1 MLKDFLA
8 RFKKRLPESKRVLL
22 VIIFVVLFFL
32 LMDLNHRLGEMNRLS
47 QQRATL
53 ALETT
58 RLAQTQM
65 VLETKIANVNSDTAV
80 EKWAREEAKLVKP
93 GDKLIVPIPPPG
105 ETPQPTPVTFAVPEP
120 VPNWRVWWQLFFG
133 D

>member
-1 MLKDFLA
+1 MLKDFIA
-8 RFKKRLPESKRVLL
+8 RVKKRLPDSKRVLL
-22 VIIFVVLFFL
+22 AVIFIALFFL
-32 LMDLNHRLGEMNRLS
+32 LMDLNTRLGEMNRLS
-47 QQRATL
+47 LQRATL
-53 ALETT
+53 ALENTQ
-58 RLAQTQM
+58 LAQTQM

-80 EKWAREEAKLVKP
+80 EKWAREEAKLVKS

-105 ETPQPTPVTFAVPEP
+105 ETPQPTPIQVVLPEP